1 MSRTLISAIGEH
13 ARKRPNSLALRQK
26 RYGIWEPMTWSEF
39 YKNIRA
45 FALGLTDMGLAPDD
59 KVLIIGDNCI
69 EWVMAEFGVIGA
81 RGVCVGAYQDM
92 LPDEVAYI
100 TTASEARFVG
110 AGDQEQVDKF
120 ISIWSTISQKVEKV
134 FVWDTRGMSDYL
146 DKYPF
151 LVTFKDI
158 IARGREVLKKDKA
171 IFEREYVEKADP
183 DEPAVMLPTS
193 GTTGLP
199 KLAIV
204 THNNFLFIGA
214 AWEKVYPSLPTDEV
228 YSFLPIPW
236 IGEQFNIMR
245 FADIG
250 FRYNFPESSDPMAVR
265 RDMNQL
271 QSTFLGMSARMWEDI
286 CSNIMARMEDAP
298 FLKKKAYDLA
308 LALGMEK
315 SELMLEGKS
324 SKLTFFKE
332 ILYRFLFFTTIRGIR
347 QRMGLARV
355 RIAFTGG
362 AAMGR
367 EVFTFF
373 TALGINLIQGYGMT
387 ECCCFCTVHRPND
400 IRPET
405 VGLPLPGVDIRID
418 DDGMIWTRGKGNMKE
433 YFKNPKETEDTL
445 VDGWLKTGDAG
456 YWDEAGHLVV
466 LDRQKDLMFLND
478 GTRFAPQDLE
488 NRLKFS
494 PFIRDAVVMG
504 DKKDFIVILISIDME
519 NTGNWARNR
528 NIAYTTFTD
537 LAQNLKIYELIRT
550 EVEKVNS
557 RLPEHMKLVRF
568 ALLPKE
574 LHPDDEE
581 LTRTRKVKRP
591 VINKRYGE
599 LIDALFTES
608 AVFDLNIE
616 IRYNDGRISK
626 LENQVR
632 LEDMRV
638 S

>member
-1 MSRTLISAIGEH
+1 MNRTLISAIREH
-13 ARKRPNSLALRQK
+13 AKKQPNSLALRQK
-26 RYGIWEPMTWSEF
+26 RYGIWEPMTWHAF
-39 YKNIRA
+39 YERIRA
-45 FALGLTDMGLAPDD
+45 FALGLIDLGLVPDD
-59 KVLIIGDNCI
+59 KVLILGDNCI
-69 EWVMAEFGVIGA
+69 EWVLAEFGVIGG

-92 LPDEVAYI
+92 LTDEVAYI

-110 AGDQEQVDKF
+110 AGDQEQVDK
-120 ISIWSTISQKVEKV
+120 IIGIWSTISSRVKKV

-151 LVTFKDI
+151 LITFDDVV
-158 IARGREVLKKDKA
+158 ARGNEIHKKDKA
-171 IFEREYVEKADP
+171 LFDREYVDKADP
-183 DEPAVMLPTS
+183 DEPTVMLPTS

-204 THNNFLFIGA
+204 THNNFLFIGN
-214 AWEKVYPSLPTDEV
+214 AWEQVYPSLPNDEV

-245 FADIG
+245 FVDAG
-250 FRYNFPESSDPMAVR
+250 FRYNFPESSDPLAVR

-298 FLKKKAYDLA
+298 FLKKRAYDKA
-308 LALGMEK
+308 ISLGLEK
-315 SELMLEGKS
+315 SELMLEGKRDR
-324 SKLTFFKE
+324 LPFFKE
-332 ILYRFLFFTTIRGIR
+332 LLYRLLFFTTIRGLR

-373 TALGINLIQGYGMT
+373 TALGINLIQGFGMT
-387 ECCCFCTVHRPND
+387 ECCCFCTVHRGND

-405 VGLPLPGVDIRID
+405 VGPPLPGVDVRID
-418 DDGMIWTRGKGNMKE
+418 DDGMIWTRSKGNMKE
-433 YFKNPKETEDTL
+433 YFKNPEGTADTL

-494 PFIRDAVVMG
+494 PFIRDAVIMG
-504 DKKDFIVILISIDME
+504 DKKDFIVTLISIDME
-519 NTGNWARNR
+519 NSGNWARNR

-537 LAQNLKIYELIRT
+537 LAQNPKIYELIRA
-550 EVEKVNS
+550 EVEKVNN
-557 RLPEHMKLVRF
+557 RLPENMKLIRF

-591 VINKRYGE
+591 VINRRYGK
-599 LIDALFTES
+599 LIDALFTD
-608 AVFDLNIE
+608 AGDFDLKIE
-616 IRYNDGRISK
+616 IRYNDGRVSK
-626 LENQVR
+626 LESHVR
-632 LEDMRV
+632 LEDMRL

>member
-1 MSRTLISAIGEH
+1 MGRTLISAIKEH
-13 ARKRPNSLALRQK
+13 AGKRPNSLALRQK
-26 RYGIWEPMTWSEF
+26 RYGIWEPMTWSAF
-39 YKNIRA
+39 YKDIRA
-45 FALGLTDMGLAPDD
+45 FALGLVEMGIKPDD

-69 EWVMAEFGVIGA
+69 EWVIAEFGVIGA
-81 RGVCVGAYQDM
+81 RGICVGAYQDM
-92 LPDEVAYI
+92 LSKEVAYI
-100 TTASEARFVG
+100 TTACEARFVG

-120 ISIWSTISQKVEKV
+120 IGIWDSISHQVNRV
-134 FVWDTRGMSDYL
+134 FVWDTRGMSDYV

-151 LVTFKDI
+151 LVTFKDVI
-158 IARGREVLKKDKA
+158 SMGHEVLKRDGT
-171 IFEREYVEKADP
+171 IFEREYLEKADP
-183 DEPAVMLPTS
+183 EESAVMLPTS

-199 KLAIV
+199 KLAMV
-204 THNNFLFIGA
+204 THNNFLFINN
-214 AWEKVYPSLPTDEV
+214 AWEKVYPSRFDDEV

-245 FADIG
+245 FADAG
-250 FRYNFPESSDPMAVR
+250 FRYNFPESSDPLAVR

-298 FLKKKAYDLA
+298 YLKKKAYNLA
-308 LALGMEK
+308 MSLGLEK

-324 SKLTFFKE
+324 DKLTFFKGL
-332 ILYRFLFFTTIRGIR
+332 LYRFLFFSTIRGIR

-355 RIAFTGG
+355 RVAFTGG

-373 TALGINLIQGYGMT
+373 TALGINLIQGFGMT
-387 ECCCFCTVHRPND
+387 ECCCFCTVHRGDD

-405 VGLPLPGVDIRID
+405 VGRPLPGIEVRIE

-433 YFKNPKETEDTL
+433 YFKNPEETADTL

-504 DKKDFIVILISIDME
+504 DKRDFIVTLISIDME
-519 NTGNWARNR
+519 NVGNWARNR

-537 LAQNLKIYELIRT
+537 LAQNPRIYELIRM
-550 EVEKVNS
+550 EVEKINS
-557 RLPEHMKLVRF
+557 RLPEQMRLIRF

-581 LTRTRKVKRP
+581 LTRTRKVKRQ
-591 VINKRYGE
+591 VINERYGE
-599 LIDALFTES
+599 LIEALFSES
-608 AVFDLNIE
+608 ENFDLKLE
-616 IRYNDGRISK
+616 IRYMDGRVSK
-626 LENQVR
+626 LENEVR
-632 LEDMRV
+632 LEDMR